1 MERSGA
7 GSDGEWVSVFHA
19 MTRRP
24 CEEQALVLGAMGVE
38 HLVTE
43 RPDGCHVLV
52 PAAAAPAAIEQLRL
66 YRRENPGRPGAT
78 WPAVAPSRGF
88 AVGLAFALAVALSFA
103 LQARYAFGVDWL
115 DAGEL
120 VAGRVLDGEWWRAA
134 TALTLHGDAAH
145 AAGNIVF
152 GAFFGYLAGQYLGS
166 GVAGLAIVLAAVA
179 GNVANAA
186 LQAGGHRSIGASTA
200 VFAAL
205 GVVAAYVFGLS
216 RRYTLGWA
224 RRWAPVVGAVALLA
238 YTGTGDEQTDVVAH
252 LTGFLA
258 GAAGGALLIRARR
271 PASAGRFPQ
280 AACGLAALAVLALAW
295 MLALRSG

>member
-1 MERSGA
+1 MERFEAGA
-7 GSDGEWVSVFHA
+7 AGEWVSVFHA

-38 HLVTE
+38 HVVTE

-66 YRRENPGRPGAT
+66 YRRENPGRPGPA
-78 WPAVAPSRGF
+78 WPAAAPSRGV
-88 AVGLAFALAVALSFA
+88 AVGISFAALVALSFA
-103 LQARYAFGVDWL
+103 LQSRWAFGVDWL
-115 DAGEL
+115 GAGGL
-120 VAGRVLDGEWWRAA
+120 VAGRVLDGEWWRAT
-134 TALTLHGDAAH
+134 TALMLHGDAAH

-166 GVAGLAIVLAAVA
+166 GVAGLAIVLAATA

-186 LQAGGHRSIGASTA
+186 LQSAGHRSIGASTA

-205 GVVAAYVFGLS
+205 GLVAAYVFGLS

-238 YTGTGDEQTDVVAH
+238 YTGTGDENTDVVAH

-258 GAAGGALLIRARR
+258 GGAGGVLLFRAR
-271 PASAGRFPQ
+271 AAAVDGDGAQ
-280 AACGLAALAVLALAW
+280 AACGAGALAALALAWALALG
-295 MLALRSG
+295 R